1 MTIKDSTV
9 LRLSLAL
16 QIALLAIVAKGAWF
30 AAEISFKVDA
40 LWSDRFPTMA
50 ASSPMKDK

>member
-1 MTIKDSTV
+1 VTIKDSTV
-9 LRLSLAL
+9 LRVSLAL
-16 QIALLAIVAKGAWF
+16 QIALLAFVAKGAWF

-50 ASSPMKDK
+50 ASGHKEK